1 MSTLTIVDNPDFADL
16 TPEELLTAYDNRG
29 EQIDTLKAM
38 WDRLNR
44 EQIEIMTQFYKIT
57 EEDAQS

>member
-1 MSTLTIVDNPDFADL
+1 MSTLTIVDNPEFTDL

-38 WDRLNR
+38 WDRLCDER
-44 EQIEIMTQFYKIT
+44 TVILTRYHEITDEEQ
-57 EEDAQS
+57 S